1 MERERVTIEK
11 LKYLKTFIDYLQTN
25 DDFYKILEDYN
36 PTKKR
41 KVVRVFNNVI
51 SPIIT
56 ELFLKG
62 RKINVW
68 LFLCHNL
75 ISKCLKLQ
83 DYKNATHY
91 FIMKIPNK
99 RELQQKH
106 EIILLAF
113 NLKPS

>member
-1 MERERVTIEK
+1 MVI
-11 LKYLKTFIDYLQTN
+11 
-25 DDFYKILEDYN
+25 
-36 PTKKR
+36 
-41 KVVRVFNNVI
+41 VFDNVI

-68 LFLCHNL
+68 LFLSHNL

-83 DYKNATHY
+83 DYKNATNY
-91 FIMKIPNK
+91 FIMKILNK

-106 EIILLAF
+106 EIILLAL